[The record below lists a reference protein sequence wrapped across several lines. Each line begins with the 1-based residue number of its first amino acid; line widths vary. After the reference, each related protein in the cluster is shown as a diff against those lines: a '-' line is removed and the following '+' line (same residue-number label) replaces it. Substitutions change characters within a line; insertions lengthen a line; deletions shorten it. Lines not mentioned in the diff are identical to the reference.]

1 MPYLRAVVYESLRM
15 QPPFLGLL
23 MKQTGRNGD
32 TYQGKYIPPST
43 RIAHDTWSLT
53 HDHVVFGHD
62 AEVFRPERWLQAD
75 SKQKAIMQKQAELV
89 FGTGRWQCAGKNV
102 ALMELHKIVVEIIR
116 NFELRLVSDGPQVT
130 ISQRSKERSQ

>member
-32 TYQGKYIPPST
+32 TYQGKYIPPGT
-43 RIAHDTWSLT
+43 RVAHDTWSLT
-53 HDHVVFGHD
+53 HDHAVFGHD
-62 AEVFRPERWLQAD
+62 AEVFCPERWLEAD
-75 SKQKAIMQKQAELV
+75 PKQKAVMQKQAELV

-102 ALMELHKIVVEIIR
+102 ALMELHKIVVEMIR
-116 NFELRLVSDGPQVT
+116 HFELRMSSDGHRV
-130 ISQRSKERSQ
+130 IILQRRKESSK